1 MSAQEI
7 GGFFS
12 QEEGSLELFEM
23 LNNRILEECG
33 EYSTVHVKVQKT
45 QITYSN
51 LRVFACVSLLR
62 VRRKSEMPH
71 PYITVTF
78 GLGAPCNDKRIAV
91 VTEAAPNRWTHHT
104 LVHSPED
111 IDDVLL
117 GWLKSA
123 AQFSIEKG
131 FKSSEF
137 VSV

>member
-1 MSAQEI
+1 MEMSAQEI

-12 QEEGSLELFEM
+12 QEEGSLELF
-23 LNNRILEECG
+23 
-33 EYSTVHVKVQKT
+33 
-45 QITYSN
+45 
-51 LRVFACVSLLR
+51 
-62 VRRKSEMPH
+62 EMPH

-131 FKSSEF
+131 LSSD
-137 VSV
+137 S

>member
-1 MSAQEI
+1 MEMSAQEI

-12 QEEGSLELFEM
+12 QEEGSLELFDM

-91 VTEAAPNRWTHHT
+91 VTHHT

-131 FKSSEF
+131 LKSSEF